1 MGLMDTPKGMRLQTA
16 IGGRNAR
23 SGNRKAHGAGVKD
36 ALWA

>member
-16 IGGRNAR
+16 KGEPQAR
-23 SGNRKAHGAGVKD
+23 LDNRQAHGAGVKE